1 MSASDKTEKATP
13 KRQEETRAKGQVAK
27 SADLNGA
34 VVLLAAVL
42 ALGAF
47 GPRMFDDLGGY
58 MRETLALVATP
69 EAITGAG
76 LGTILRD
83 SGVVVV
89 KAVAPIAGACLLAG
103 LLANVA
109 QVRLK
114 ITPKALKP
122 DPKRLN
128 PLKGAKNIF
137 GINAVFES
145 AKAITKVLFM
155 GVVVGA
161 AILPEIPQLAAM
173 VGMHPADLVGFV
185 AGDIKQIAQRAA
197 AAYIVIAAADFVYQ
211 RHRFDKQQ
219 RMDVSEVR
227 REQKEQ
233 NVSPEVRAAVRRRA
247 MQAGRAR
254 MMAAVPTADV
264 VVTNPTHYAV
274 ALRYEGGMASPE
286 VVAKGQDL
294 IALQIRRLAAEH
306 GVPIVP
312 NPPLARS
319 LHASVEV
326 GRQIPEELFAAVAH
340 VLAFVYRTAGRRAV

>member
-13 KRQEETRAKGQVAK
+13 KRKEETRAKGQVAK

-42 ALGAF
+42 ALSAF
-47 GPRMFDDLGGY
+47 GPKMFDELGSY

-83 SGVVVV
+83 SGAVVV
-89 KAVAPIAGACLLAG
+89 KTVAPIAGACLLAG

-145 AKAITKVLFM
+145 GKAITKVLFM
-155 GVVVGA
+155 GAVVGA

-173 VGMHPADLVGFV
+173 VGMPPADLVGYV
-185 AGDIKQIAQRAA
+185 AGDIKQVAQRAA
-197 AAYIVIAAADFVYQ
+197 AAYIVIAAADFAYQ

-233 NVSPEVRAAVRRRA
+233 NVPPEVRAMLRRRA

-254 MMAAVPTADV
+254 MMAAIPTADV

-274 ALRYEGGMASPE
+274 ALRYESGMASPE

-294 IALQIRRLAAEH
+294 IALQIRRLAADH

>member
-47 GPRMFDDLGGY
+47 GPQMFDDLGRY
-58 MRETLALVATP
+58 MRHTLALVANP
-69 EAITGAG
+69 DAVSGPG
-76 LGTILRD
+76 LGLILRD
-83 SGVVVV
+83 SGMVVV
-89 KAVAPIAGACLLAG
+89 KAVAPIAGACLIAG

-122 DPKRLN
+122 DPKRLD

-145 AKAITKVLFM
+145 GKAITKVLLM
-155 GVVVGA
+155 GAVVGA
-161 AILPEIPQLAAM
+161 AILPEIPQLAAL
-173 VGMHPADLVGFV
+173 VGMHPADLVDYV
-185 AGDIKQIAQRAA
+185 AGDIMQVAQRAA

-233 NVSPEVRAAVRRRA
+233 NVPPEVRAMLRRRA

-274 ALRYEGGMASPE
+274 ALRYESGMASPE

-306 GVPIVP
+306 RVPIVP

-319 LHASVEV
+319 LHACVEV